1 MNDTVR
7 YALAFAV
14 PFAVTWATTP
24 AVARVATRVGLVD
37 HPTEGRHH
45 KSPTPYLGGLAVA
58 AGFVLIA
65 ALAGGAE
72 GQLLTILLCGL
83 VVGCIGLV
91 DDVRTVKPLVKVA
104 IEGACGVALW
114 IAGIRAGFFGIY
126 VLDLALTVGW
136 VVVVTNAL
144 NLLDN
149 MDGLSSGVVAISA
162 STFFVIAAQRGDY
175 LVGSFAIAVAGASL
189 GFLRHNFPPAKVFLG
204 DAGSL
209 MLGFFLAGLALKLD
223 LVGPRGPVRAAI
235 VVLVLGVPLFD
246 MTLVIIARLRERR
259 PIYIGGTDHASHRL
273 VMRGLSPRTVAF
285 VTYGAQ
291 VALCGIALA
300 LARAPHT
307 VILTGM
313 GLVAAVAVA
322 VMLLVL
328 HLPHPGM
335 GGKDVTVLPE
345 VEEEVIVVSE
355 PEAEAAEAADAA
367 TEGVSSE
374 G

>member
-14 PFAVTWATTP
+14 PLAVTWGTTP
-24 AVARVATRVGLVD
+24 AVARVATRVGMVD
-37 HPTEGRHH
+37 HPKEDRHH

-58 AGFVLIA
+58 AGLVLIA

-83 VVGCIGLV
+83 VIGCIGLA

-114 IAGIRAGFFGIY
+114 LAGIRAGFFGIY
-126 VLDLALTVGW
+126 ALDLALTVGW

-162 STFFVIAAQRGDY
+162 STFFVIAAQRGDH

-204 DAGSL
+204 DAGAL

-246 MTLVIIARLRERR
+246 MALVIIARLRERR
-259 PIYIGGTDHASHRL
+259 PIYLGGTDHSSHRL
-273 VMRGLSPRTVAF
+273 VLRGFSSRTVAL
-285 VTYGAQ
+285 VTYAAQ

-300 LARAPHT
+300 LARAPRS
-307 VILTGM
+307 VLLTGM

-328 HLPHPGM
+328 HLPHPGL
-335 GGKDVTVLPE
+335 GAKEVTVLPE
-345 VEEEVIVVSE
+345 AGEEVIVVPE
-355 PEAEAAEAADAA
+355 PGADAADAA
-367 TEGVSSE
+367 TEGVTSE